1 MIGQTISHY
10 RIVAKLGGGGM
21 GVVYKAEDS
30 RLDRFVAL
38 KFLPED
44 VARDHQAL
52 ERFRR
57 EAKAASALNHPNI
70 CTIYDI
76 GEENGQAFIVMEFL
90 DGATLKHMIGS
101 HPLEPE
107 TLLSL
112 AIEIADALDAAHA
125 KNIVHRD
132 IKPANIFVTERG
144 HAKIL
149 DFGLAKVTTAA
160 TSSLGA
166 TQATVESDHLT
177 SPGTAVGTV
186 AYMSPEQARGKDLD
200 ARTDLFSF
208 GAVLYEMAT
217 GTLPFRGDSSADLF
231 DSILHKIPVA
241 PVRLNP
247 DVSPKLEDVI
257 NKALEKDRELRYQ
270 HASDMRA
277 DLKRLKRETES
288 GRVPQRS
295 DETSSPR
302 TATSASAS
310 SVIPASSAQ
319 GITVAPSVPAQ
330 PSAAT
335 PPGTA
340 SSSSVL
346 IAEAGRHKSVVFAA
360 AAVVALLLVA
370 AGFGVYK
377 FVSHGGGP
385 AIDTRNIS
393 IRPLTEHGQAVGF
406 AAISGDGRLVAYG
419 RREGE
424 RSLRVKQVVTGSEV
438 TVVPPQSGFFGSG
451 ATFTPDGNYLYY
463 AHRDPANQNNVNV
476 YAVPALGGTSRQV
489 VSDVASAVAFSP
501 DGKRMAYRR
510 TLPDK
515 GEDQLLIAKADGAGE
530 QVILRRDSNSSG
542 LNTDPSWSAS
552 GDLIA
557 VGAFEFNKTAI
568 SSILVLTPEG
578 KAVKS
583 FPIDMLVNAVAW
595 LPDSPGLLFVG
606 GEESTGLRNQIW
618 FQPYPEGNL
627 FKISNDLN
635 QYASLSVTADGKSF
649 ATTQSHP
656 SATIYVGDSPSV
668 LNDKTDWKLAAI
680 STEQAT
686 GYGLSWMASGK
697 LLQQDSA
704 VRMYSTAAD
713 GSARVRLMEGDK
725 ISWNIAACGSGD
737 LVVFDRLSEKNTPN
751 IWRLNTADGEL
762 KQLTS
767 GKNDENP
774 ACTPDGKW
782 LVYVG
787 LSPSDSVS
795 HLFKV
800 PIDGGTPAEMA
811 HGNLGQLAISL
822 DGALVAYVRIDGQ
835 GAGAKSKF
843 IVQKLEGSPPL
854 QEIEAPGDN
863 GNLAWTPDGRALTYL
878 HTVGSAR
885 HLYMQPLTGGAP
897 IQLTHFD
904 TEPSLIAAY
913 AWSRDGKKF
922 AITRGRYNDT
932 DVVMFSGFR

>member
-21 GVVYKAEDS
+21 GVVYKAEDT

-90 DGATLKHMIGS
+90 DGATLKHVIAS
-101 HPLEPE
+101 HPLELDS
-107 TLLSL
+107 LLSL

-149 DFGLAKVTTAA
+149 DFGLAKVTTG
-160 TSSLGA
+160 TSSSLGA

-288 GRVPQRS
+288 GRVPQKS
-295 DETSSPR
+295 DEISLQR
-302 TATSASAS
+302 GSAS
-310 SVIPASSAQ
+310 SVISAQ
-319 GITVAPSVPAQ
+319 SGQGIAASASAPAQ
-330 PSAAT
+330 PSAAA
-335 PPGTA
+335 PPGTV

-360 AAVVALLLVA
+360 ATLVVLLLVA

-377 FVSHGGGP
+377 FLSHSGP

-393 IRPLTEHGQAVGF
+393 IRPLTDHGQVIGF
-406 AAISGDGRLVAYG
+406 AAISGDGKWIAYG

-424 RSLRVKQVVTGSEV
+424 RSLRVKQVLTGSEV
-438 TVVPPQSGFFGSG
+438 TVVPPQKGFFGFGVS
-451 ATFTPDGNYLYY
+451 FTPDGNFLYY
-463 AHRDPANQNNVNV
+463 THGDPNNANNTNV
-476 YAVPALGGTSRQV
+476 YSVPALGGASRQIV
-489 VSDVASAVAFSP
+489 TDVASAMSFSP

-510 TLPDK
+510 YLGDK
-515 GEDQLLIAKADGAGE
+515 GESQLLVANADGSGE
-530 QVILRRDSNSSG
+530 GAVITRRQNSG
-542 LNTDPSWSAS
+542 TFFNGDPSWSAT

-557 VGAFEFNKTAI
+557 VC
-568 SSILVLTPEG
+568 VLNLGQKNLGSMVVMTSEG
-578 KAVKS
+578 KAVKT
-583 FPIDMLVNAVAW
+583 FDLPVVVNSAAW
-595 LPDSPGLLFVG
+595 MPDASGLFFVG
-606 GEESTGLRNQIW
+606 APRANGFVSQIW
-618 FQPYPEGNL
+618 FQPYPAGEP

-635 QYASLSVTADGKSF
+635 SYSSLSVTADGKSF
-649 ATTQSHP
+649 VTTQQRP
-656 SATIYVGDSPSV
+656 QATIYVGDSPAT
-668 LNDKTDWKLAAI
+668 LNDKVDWKLTPI
-680 STEQAT
+680 SGEQAT
-686 GYGLSWMASGK
+686 GYDVAWTGEGK
-697 LLQQDSA
+697 LLQRDFAARPYITGADGSNRSHLVQGDVLVTSVNACGPGDSA
-704 VRMYSTAAD
+704 VLDVIT
-713 GSARVRLMEGDK
+713 EG
-725 ISWNIAACGSGD
+725 
-737 LVVFDRLSEKNTPN
+737 NTLQF
-751 IWRLNTADGEL
+751 WRLNSATGEF
-762 KQLTS
+762 KQVTS
-767 GKNDENP
+767 GKLDQY
-774 ACTPDGKW
+774 ASCTPDGKSM
-782 LVYVG
+782 VYQDTAPADGVARIYKVSADSG
-787 LSPSDSVS
+787 EQAELARGNVTTPVVSP
-795 HLFKV
+795 
-800 PIDGGTPAEMA
+800 DGKF
-811 HGNLGQLAISL
+811 
-822 DGALVAYVRIDGQ
+822 VAYGRFEGQ
-835 GAGAKSKF
+835 GASAKSKLV
-843 IVQKLEGSPPL
+843 VQKLEGGSPVH
-854 QEIEAPGDN
+854 EIALPTTYNWSQLG
-863 GNLAWTPDGRALTYL
+863 WTPDGSALVYVHNTSGNI
-878 HTVGSAR
+878 TN
-885 HLYMQPLTGGAP
+885 LYMQPLSGGEP
-897 IQLTHFD
+897 VQLTHFD
-904 TEPSLIAAY
+904 SEPAVVSAY

-922 AITRGRYNDT
+922 AITRARYADT